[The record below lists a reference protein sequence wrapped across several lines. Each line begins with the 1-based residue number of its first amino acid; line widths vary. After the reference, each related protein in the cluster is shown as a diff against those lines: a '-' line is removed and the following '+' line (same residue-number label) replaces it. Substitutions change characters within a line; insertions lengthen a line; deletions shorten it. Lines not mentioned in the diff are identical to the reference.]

1 MAPAAIEVGD
11 HTTHV
16 LLVAYPT
23 QGHINPLLQFGK
35 RLAARRGV
43 RSTLAVTR
51 FVLAT
56 AAPSSPGGS
65 VHLAAISDGCDHA
78 GYDEAGDARAY
89 LARLE
94 TAGSRTL
101 AELLCAEAARGRPVH
116 VVVYDSFLPWARGV
130 ARRHGAACAAFLTQ
144 ACAVNIAYGHAW
156 SGTVKLPVREA
167 PGELPGLP
175 AGLEAGDLPTFMV
188 NPADGHGYQDML
200 VKQQFDGIGDADDVL
215 VNSFSDLEPPEAE
228 HLAST
233 WGAKT
238 IGPTVP
244 SAYLDTRIPDDTSY
258 GCHLHS
264 PSPATTAWL
273 DAHPARSVVY
283 AAFGSVAKASPEQM
297 AEVAEGL
304 LATGRPFLW
313 VVRASEAAKIPGDFA
328 VKLAAA
334 GGRGR
339 GLVVPWSPQLEVLA
353 HPAVGCFVTHCGW
366 NSTTEAISAGVPMV
380 AVPRWSDQTMNAKY
394 IADIWRVGVRA
405 RRSGGGGV
413 VDGLVERGEVERC
426 VREVMEREEYRRNA
440 GKWREMAKDA
450 VSEGGSSDAN
460 IAAFVAKYG
469 ATAK

>member
-35 RLAARRGV
+35 RLA
-43 RSTLAVTR
+43 
-51 FVLAT
+51 
-56 AAPSSPGGS
+56 P
-65 VHLAAISDGCDHA
+65 
-78 GYDEAGDARAY
+78 
-89 LARLE
+89 
-94 TAGSRTL
+94 
-101 AELLCAEAARGRPVH
+101 
-116 VVVYDSFLPWARGV
+116 
-130 ARRHGAACAAFLTQ
+130 RHT

-244 SAYLDTRIPDDTSY
+244 SASLDTRIPDDTSY

-313 VVRASEAAKIPGDFA
+313 V
-328 VKLAAA
+328 
-334 GGRGR
+334 
-339 GLVVPWSPQLEVLA
+339 
-353 HPAVGCFVTHCGW
+353 
-366 NSTTEAISAGVPMV
+366 AISAGVPMV